1 MSEKERKSLSHNSI
15 KNNKILR
22 NKFNQGI
29 KDLYN
34 GYFKTLVKEIDRET
48 NKW

>member
-1 MSEKERKSLSHNSI
+1 MITFTIALI
-15 KNNKILR
+15 NKILR